1 MQIDRGVLY
10 TATGAVLFGVGGVV
24 AADAFAVVEPVVVA
38 QYRSVMAA
46 MVLGLVAY
54 RRGVTSTGGRL
65 GELALFG
72 AMLASVTITFYW
84 AIERLGVGMGVTI
97 QFLAPVLVLVW
108 MRLVQGRYVASFAW
122 VAAGLAVVGTALM
135 TRAWNLAS
143 LDPVGVLAALG
154 AMGSFAAYLLIG
166 ERLSSRLPGLT
177 VVAYGFAVSALIWVI
192 VVPPTIVNVSAT
204 AWAQLVWVGVL
215 GTAVPFLLMMS
226 ALRSTD
232 PGTVGVVATIE
243 PVVATSGA
251 WIALGQSLSLVQVVG
266 GVLVVLGVATIQR
279 IVSVRAPAQL

>member
-1 MQIDRGVLY
+1 MQTDRGVLY
-10 TATGAVLFGVGGVV
+10 TATAGVLFGVGGVV
-24 AADAFAVVEPVVVA
+24 AANAFAVVEPVVVA

-46 MVLGLVAY
+46 IVLGFVAY
-54 RRGVTSTGGRL
+54 QRRVTSTGGRL
-65 GELALFG
+65 GELAVFG

-108 MRLVQGRYVASFAW
+108 MRLVQGRHVAGFAW
-122 VAAGLAVVGTALM
+122 VAAGLAVAGTALM

-143 LDPVGVLAALG
+143 LDPVGVLAGLG

-192 VVPPTIVNVSAT
+192 VVPPTIVDVSAT
-204 AWAQLVWVGVL
+204 AWAQLVWVGLL

-243 PVVATSGA
+243 PVVATGGA
-251 WIALGQSLSLVQVVG
+251 WIALGQSLSIVQMVG
-266 GVLVVLGVATIQR
+266 GIFVVLGVATIQR

>member
-10 TATGAVLFGVGGVV
+10 TATAGVLFGVGGVV
-24 AADAFAVVEPVVVA
+24 AADAFAAVEPAVVA

-46 MVLGLVAY
+46 IVLGFVAY
-54 RRGVTSTGGRL
+54 QRRVTSTGGRL
-65 GELALFG
+65 GELAVFG

-108 MRLVQGRYVASFAW
+108 MRLVQGRHVAGFAW
-122 VAAGLAVVGTALM
+122 VAAGFAVAGTALM

-143 LDPVGVLAALG
+143 LDPVGVLAGLG

-177 VVAYGFAVSALIWVI
+177 VVAYGFAVSALIWVV
-192 VVPPTIVNVSAT
+192 VVPPTIVDVPAT
-204 AWAQLVWVGVL
+204 AWAQLVWVGLL

-243 PVVATSGA
+243 PVVATGGA
-251 WIALGQSLSLVQVVG
+251 WIALGQSLSIVQMVG
-266 GVLVVLGVATIQR
+266 GIFVVLGVATIQR

>member
-10 TATGAVLFGVGGVV
+10 TATAGVLLGVGGVV
-24 AADAFAVVEPVVVA
+24 AADAFAAVQPVVVA

-46 MVLGLVAY
+46 IVLGFVAY
-54 RRGVTSTGGRL
+54 QRRVTSTGGRL
-65 GELALFG
+65 GELAVFG
-72 AMLASVTITFYW
+72 ATLASVTITFYW

-108 MRLVQGRYVASFAW
+108 MRLVQGRHVAGFAW
-122 VAAGLAVVGTALM
+122 VAAGLAVAGTALM
-135 TRAWNLAS
+135 TRAWDLAS
-143 LDPVGVLAALG
+143 LDPVGVLAGLG

-177 VVAYGFAVSALIWVI
+177 VVAYGFAVSALIWVV
-192 VVPPTIVNVSAT
+192 VVPPRIVDVSAT
-204 AWAQLVWVGVL
+204 AWAQLVWVGLL

-243 PVVATSGA
+243 PVVATGGA
-251 WIALGQSLSLVQVVG
+251 WIALGQSLSIVQMIG
-266 GVLVVLGVATIQR
+266 GMFVVLGIATIQR

>member
-10 TATGAVLFGVGGVV
+10 TATAGVLLGVGGVV
-24 AADAFAVVEPVVVA
+24 AADAFAAVQPVVVA

-46 MVLGLVAY
+46 IVLGFVAY
-54 RRGVTSTGGRL
+54 QRRVTSTGGRL
-65 GELALFG
+65 GELAAFG
-72 AMLASVTITFYW
+72 ATLASVTITFYW

-108 MRLVQGRYVASFAW
+108 MRRVQGRHVAGFAW
-122 VAAGLAVVGTALM
+122 VAAGLAVAGTALM
-135 TRAWNLAS
+135 TRAWDLAS
-143 LDPVGVLAALG
+143 LDPVGVLAGLG

-177 VVAYGFAVSALIWVI
+177 VVAYGFAISALIWVV
-192 VVPPTIVNVSAT
+192 VVPPRIVDVSAT
-204 AWAQLVWVGVL
+204 AWAQLVWVGLL

-243 PVVATSGA
+243 PVVATGGA
-251 WIALGQSLSLVQVVG
+251 WIALGQSLSIVQMIG
-266 GVLVVLGVATIQR
+266 GILVVFGIATIQR
-279 IVSVRAPAQL
+279 IVSVRPPAQL

>member
-10 TATGAVLFGVGGVV
+10 TATAGVLFGVGGVV
-24 AADAFAVVEPVVVA
+24 AANAFAVVEPVVVA

-46 MVLGLVAY
+46 IVLGFVAY
-54 RRGVTSTGGRL
+54 QRRVTSTGGRL
-65 GELALFG
+65 GELAVFG

-108 MRLVQGRYVASFAW
+108 MRLVQGRHVAGFAW
-122 VAAGLAVVGTALM
+122 VAAGLAVAGTALM

-143 LDPVGVLAALG
+143 LDPVGVLAGLG

-192 VVPPTIVNVSAT
+192 VVPPTIVDVSAT
-204 AWAQLVWVGVL
+204 AWAQLVWVGLL

-243 PVVATSGA
+243 PVVATGGA
-251 WIALGQSLSLVQVVG
+251 WIALDQSLSIVQMVG
-266 GVLVVLGVATIQR
+266 GIFVVLGVATIQR

>member
-10 TATGAVLFGVGGVV
+10 TATAGVLFGVGGVV
-24 AADAFAVVEPVVVA
+24 AANAFAVVEPVVVA

-46 MVLGLVAY
+46 IVLGFVAY
-54 RRGVTSTGGRL
+54 QRRVTSTGGRL
-65 GELALFG
+65 GELAVFG

-108 MRLVQGRYVASFAW
+108 MRLVQGRHVAGFAW
-122 VAAGLAVVGTALM
+122 VAAGLAVAGTALM

-143 LDPVGVLAALG
+143 LDPVGVLAGLG

-192 VVPPTIVNVSAT
+192 VVPPTIVDVSAT
-204 AWAQLVWVGVL
+204 AWAQLVWVGLL

-243 PVVATSGA
+243 PVVATGGA
-251 WIALGQSLSLVQVVG
+251 WIALGQSLSIVQMVG
-266 GVLVVLGVATIQR
+266 GIFVVLGVATIQR